1 MNDICVKVFVVTGYK
16 GFKDLTAL
24 WEGKMKNLFKAR
36 FLFMIAFFVLCLFM
50 VHSIVIAQEAADED
64 LKKKYAPILGEYEF
78 VMEGG
83 AFTLNLYIESG
94 ALWADSG
101 DGQPA
106 TMEPLKDKPFEFKAE
121 DPQAGIFEIKF
132 LKDDQDDYTIC
143 HVVNTGM
150 GLDAKGN
157 KIV

>member
-1 MNDICVKVFVVTGYK
+1 
-16 GFKDLTAL
+16 
-24 WEGKMKNLFKAR
+24 MKRIFTKQ
-36 FLFMIAFFVLCLFM
+36 FLCWTIFSVLCLFM
-50 VHSIVIAQEAADED
+50 IHSVTFAQETADD
-64 LKKKYAPILGEYEF
+64 ALKTKYAPILGEYEF

-83 AFTLNLYIESG
+83 PFFLKFYIESG
-94 ALWADSG
+94 DFWADSG
-101 DGQPA
+101 DGRPA
-106 TMEPLKDKPFEFKAE
+106 TMESLGDKLFEFTAE

-132 LKDDQDDYTIC
+132 LKDDKGDYTIC

>member
-1 MNDICVKVFVVTGYK
+1 MGGN
-16 GFKDLTAL
+16 
-24 WEGKMKNLFKAR
+24 MKNLFKTR
-36 FLFMIAFFVLCLFM
+36 LLCMIAFSIFCLLM
-50 VHSIVIAQEAADED
+50 VHSVSIAQEAADED

-78 VMEGG
+78 VTGG
-83 AFTLNLYIESG
+83 GTFTLNFYAEGG

-101 DGQPA
+101 DGRPA

-132 LKDDQDDYTIC
+132 LENDQGEYTIC